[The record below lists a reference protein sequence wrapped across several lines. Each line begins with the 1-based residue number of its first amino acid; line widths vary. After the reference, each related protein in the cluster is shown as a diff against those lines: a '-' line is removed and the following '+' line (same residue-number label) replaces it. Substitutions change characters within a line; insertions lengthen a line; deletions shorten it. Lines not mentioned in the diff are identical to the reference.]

1 MARSAAGQLTIVDI
15 SDGIDPIVAFATN
28 ENHTFSAS
36 EDGSV
41 TTATRTG
48 FSSGIRVFVGQ
59 DAADFIPSGTLTA
72 GIENTPQYRITSIG
86 YVNADGTT
94 QTGTGFGTPSVA
106 DTDNNAVIT
115 IPSITTSAN
124 PTVTLRVRMQVRNN
138 RGVLVDNI
146 DTIITLT
153 IVRNGAGGQIVEL
166 VTTGQ
171 SFRADSSGTT
181 INNATTNPDI
191 IISIQTQGTTGNISI
206 ATSQNGEAFVNRSST
221 NAGVGQIA
229 GYDTDGSGAFLT
241 GNFPTAQ
248 NGVARLQITRANFGN
263 NRAMAIRVSGASGGQ
278 DTITL
283 FRVDQGNNGNDA
295 IIVNVVS
302 SNGNIFRNGAGAA
315 KTLTAMVYD
324 AGTGS
329 QLTSGVSYT
338 WTRSG
343 SGSVSAGAV
352 RVTSST
358 NRTVVATGGVE
369 ASGTEYQT
377 IIVGEEDVDTEEVF
391 TCTVDTNEI

>member
-1 MARSAAGQLTIVDI
+1 
-15 SDGIDPIVAFATN
+15 
-28 ENHTFSAS
+28 
-36 EDGSV
+36 
-41 TTATRTG
+41 
-48 FSSGIRVFVGQ
+48 
-59 DAADFIPSGTLTA
+59 
-72 GIENTPQYRITSIG
+72 
-86 YVNADGTT
+86 
-94 QTGTGFGTPSVA
+94 
-106 DTDNNAVIT
+106 
-115 IPSITTSAN
+115 
-124 PTVTLRVRMQVRNN
+124 
-138 RGVLVDNI
+138 
-146 DTIITLT
+146 
-153 IVRNGAGGQIVEL
+153 
-166 VTTGQ
+166 
-171 SFRADSSGTT
+171 
-181 INNATTNPDI
+181 
-191 IISIQTQGTTGNISI
+191 
-206 ATSQNGEAFVNRSST
+206 
-221 NAGVGQIA
+221 
-229 GYDTDGSGAFLT
+229 
-241 GNFPTAQ
+241 
-248 NGVARLQITRANFGN
+248 
-263 NRAMAIRVSGASGGQ
+263 MAIRVSGASGGQ